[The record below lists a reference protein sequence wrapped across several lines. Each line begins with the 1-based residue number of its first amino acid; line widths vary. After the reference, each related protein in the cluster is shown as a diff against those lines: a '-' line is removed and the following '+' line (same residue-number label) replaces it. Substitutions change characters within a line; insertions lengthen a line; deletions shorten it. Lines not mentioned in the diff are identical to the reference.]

1 MVREYRLVVSAMIE
15 WEDAGVQWEQQTSVM
30 EDYRADVIFSI
41 IAECSRLARHW
52 KNGQQLESC
61 ISAPQWMIYSDRALH
76 KPIPPLHSTPPH
88 NCAEPHGHQILGK
101 YALLKRTSFIGFYIL
116 THMQHVHTLATSAY
130 LSPCLSIALSLY
142 LSITF
147 TIMQRNVKAEPA
159 SID

>member
-1 MVREYRLVVSAMIE
+1 MVREYRLVVSAIIE

-61 ISAPQWMIYSDRALH
+61 MSVPQWMIYSDRALH
-76 KPIPPLHSTPPH
+76 KPIPPLHSTPPY

-101 YALLKRTSFIGFYIL
+101 YALLERTSFIGFYIL
-116 THMQHVHTLATSAY
+116 THMQYTHWQY
-130 LSPCLSIALSLY
+130 LPIYLPVFLLLSLSISLSHTQSHKQIWKQNQPL
-142 LSITF
+142 
-147 TIMQRNVKAEPA
+147 
-159 SID
+159 